1 MTLSGAEFCLLLTT
15 PPGQWESIYLDEFP
29 TQLPGVATATEE
41 EDEEESIESE
51 WAKGFRRLATV
62 ISVGRVRQVIV
73 IRSNDNTLYI
83 PLSPPLAH
91 LVGNLSSYW
100 LPIPPPPLQK
110 MAVNVYSTNV
120 TSENLSRHDMLSWV
134 NDCLSSSFTKI
145 EELCTGK
152 QRSSAAQVE
161 HRF

>member
-73 IRSNDNTLYI
+73 IRSNDNTLTF
-83 PLSPPLAH
+83 PCLPPWPIW
-91 LVGNLSSYW
+91 LV
-100 LPIPPPPLQK
+100 
-110 MAVNVYSTNV
+110 T
-120 TSENLSRHDMLSWV
+120 
-134 NDCLSSSFTKI
+134 
-145 EELCTGK
+145 
-152 QRSSAAQVE
+152 
-161 HRF
+161 